1 MSKKATI
8 DAKAFSEG
16 LDQVSKALQKSSYP
30 ALSEVS
36 VRIADGTCTLTAT
49 DLDTWLT
56 KRIPAQGDDLAFVF
70 ARTRDVAKACRLFD
84 GTLVLELEETGSE
97 KNTEWR
103 LLMRCGTRAAQF
115 DVMDP
120 ELYPVYPSFAAES
133 SFSVN
138 AAALYARVERVSY
151 AALDATPNTQP
162 SRTSIQFSG
171 PYVFALDGNQLACDT
186 DPAFIFPRS
195 FTASKG
201 AVSHLKLF
209 GKQDVQIE
217 FGKGC
222 VRISDG
228 VLTLD
233 FRIPSMDLYAVDKA
247 IPQSY
252 VEAFA
257 VSPKDFLRELKY
269 LKEFAVKERHPY
281 VRFRAGELVM
291 PVSSGT
297 YRAAVQCVGENRIT
311 FAFDLNR
318 MIDALRQF
326 KDAPSVQIKVNSAVS
341 PILIEAEGRGDL
353 ALVCP
358 IRLSEKLMAA

>member
-8 DAKAFSEG
+8 DAKAFFEG

-36 VRIADGTCTLTAT
+36 VSVEDGVCILTAT

-56 KRIPAQGDDLAFVF
+56 KQIPAQGDDLAFVF
-70 ARTRDVAKACRLFD
+70 TRTREVAKACRLFD
-84 GTLVLELEETGSE
+84 GTLMLELEETGSE
-97 KNTEWR
+97 KSKEWR
-103 LLMRCGTRAAQF
+103 LFMRCGTRAAQF

-120 ELYPVYPSFAAES
+120 ELYPVYQSFETES

-151 AALDATPNTQP
+151 AALDATPNAQP

-171 PYVFALDGNQLACDT
+171 PHVFALDGNQLACDT
-186 DPAFIFPRS
+186 DPAFSFPRS

-209 GKQDVQIE
+209 GKRDVQIE
-217 FGKGC
+217 FGKGRI
-222 VRISDG
+222 RISDG

-233 FRIPSMDLYAVDKA
+233 FCIPSMDLYAVDKA
-247 IPQSY
+247 TPQSY
-252 VEAFA
+252 VESFA

-269 LKEFAVKERHPY
+269 LKGFAAKERRPY

-297 YRAAVQCVGENRIT
+297 YRAVVQCVGENRIT

-326 KDAPSVQIKVNSAVS
+326 KDAPSVQIKINSAVS
-341 PILIEAEGRGDL
+341 PVLIEAEGRSDL